1 MTNPDHC
8 CPDCCDNP
16 EHDHYYKKEK
26 VISRKANE
34 ELNGS

>member
-16 EHDHYYKKEK
+16 EHEHYYKKEK
-26 VISRKANE
+26 VISTKVNE
-34 ELNGS
+34 ESNGS

>member
-26 VISRKANE
+26 VIKK
-34 ELNGS
+34 EL